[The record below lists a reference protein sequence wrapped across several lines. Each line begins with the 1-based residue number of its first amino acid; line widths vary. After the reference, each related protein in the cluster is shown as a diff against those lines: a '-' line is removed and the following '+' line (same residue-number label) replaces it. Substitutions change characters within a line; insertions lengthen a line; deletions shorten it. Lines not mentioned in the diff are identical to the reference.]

1 MRAERLNELVEEE
14 GKNFTVKYVQRWKIN
29 KMLEGY
35 ALLKPGKNTYPIV
48 YNHESIIQMS
58 DKELIEYMENILE
71 GDQPTQEEVINLMKN
86 TDYIK
91 GNLYMSLISLD
102 RNIEGLKQEDIFF
115 IPLEDMA
122 ITFYI
127 RIEFGESI
135 GKIRVKNDLLKAL
148 NLTKEEVFLYAKE
161 NLEKHYYIAPIENI
175 IKEYIEDF
183 PLEEADKKIKILV
196 VTTKDNDEGAALM
209 VSEKVMDKLEKQFS
223 SKFLILPSSI
233 HEFIAVPYK
242 SKDDIRSCKK
252 MVQEV
257 NNTVLSPNE
266 YLSDNVFVW
275 ENGGLHK
282 A

>member
-1 MRAERLNELVEEE
+1 MSRYSL
-14 GKNFTVKYVQRWKIN
+14 FC
-29 KMLEGY
+29 
-35 ALLKPGKNTYPIV
+35 V
-48 YNHESIIQMS
+48 Y
-58 DKELIEYMENILE
+58 
-71 GDQPTQEEVINLMKN
+71 
-86 TDYIK
+86 
-91 GNLYMSLISLD
+91 
-102 RNIEGLKQEDIFF
+102 KQEDIFF

-127 RIEFGESI
+127 RIETEDSI
-135 GKIRVKNDLLKAL
+135 GKLTIKNGMLEAIH
-148 NLTKEEVFLYAKE
+148 LTKKEALLYAKRNLLKHCDIIDIEKIIQQYIHPDYFLE
-161 NLEKHYYIAPIENI
+161 NET
-175 IKEYIEDF
+175 
-183 PLEEADKKIKILV
+183 DKTCKMLI
-196 VTTKDNDEGAALM
+196 VTTKNRVEGAALM

-223 SKFLILPSSI
+223 SKFLILPSSV

-275 ENGGLHK
+275 ENGELHK

>member
-1 MRAERLNELVEEE
+1 MDSLYVKGLV
-14 GKNFTVKYVQRWKIN
+14 FLTTS
-29 KMLEGY
+29 L
-35 ALLKPGKNTYPIV
+35 PGDRSDPISKFV
-48 YNHESIIQMS
+48 DIII
-58 DKELIEYMENILE
+58 ELIAPLKNQIQGIALIVIMASAAVWMCPFFEKEWKRKANKWIL
-71 GDQPTQEEVINLMKN
+71 G
-86 TDYIK
+86 
-91 GNLYMSLISLD
+91 LI
-102 RNIEGLKQEDIFF
+102 GG
-115 IPLEDMA
+115 A
-122 ITFYI
+122 II
-127 RIEFGESI
+127 
-135 GKIRVKNDLLKAL
+135 L
-148 NLTKEEVFLYAKE
+148 
-161 NLEKHYYIAPIENI
+161 
-175 IKEYIEDF
+175 YIEDF

-223 SKFLILPSSI
+223 SKFLILPSSV

-275 ENGGLHK
+275 ENGELHK